1 LGADEFDHVGAR
13 ECWLVDVRG
22 DFGGARMVECAT
34 RVCAALGA
42 RGEVCVAVQAQTARV
57 GTPLGF
63 ELRPRE

>member
-1 LGADEFDHVGAR
+1 MSARVNVGLSMCAAISA
-13 ECWLVDVRG
+13 VR
-22 DFGGARMVECAT
+22 AMVECAT